1 MQLSK
6 GEKIFQVINYLFM
19 LFVCFIAIY
28 PLWYTLIASFSDP
41 VAVATGVVKFWPK
54 GLELAAYKRVF
65 GERDIWVS
73 YGNTVFYSI
82 FGTLV
87 SMVLTTL
94 GAYALS
100 KPRLYGRRVINFIIM
115 ISMWFGAGMMPMF
128 RNFNELGLYDTR
140 LAIILCGAI
149 STFYVILLR
158 TFFENVEQSMEES
171 AKIDGAS
178 DWYILRNIYLP
189 LSKPAVVAIALYYFV
204 GRWNSYFW
212 SMLLLK
218 DQNKIPLQVILRRLI
233 VEVSFNINNAVDTSA
248 NNMTEQTF
256 IYATVVIAVL
266 PMLILY
272 PFIQKFFT
280 KGIMVGAIKG

>member
-1 MQLSK
+1 MRLSK

-19 LFVCFIAIY
+19 LLLCFIAIY

-54 GLELAAYKRVF
+54 GLEFAAYKRVL
-65 GERDIWVS
+65 GESDIWIS

-82 FGTLV
+82 VGTLA
-87 SMVLTTL
+87 SMILTTL

-100 KPRLYGRRVINFIIM
+100 KQRLYGRRVINFIIM

-140 LAIILCGAI
+140 LAIILCGTI
-149 STFYVILLR
+149 NTFYVILLR

-178 DWYILRNIYLP
+178 DWCILRNIYLP

-218 DQNKIPLQVILRRLI
+218 DQNKIPLQVVLRRLI

-256 IYATVVIAVL
+256 IYATVVIAVI

>member
-1 MQLSK
+1 MRLSK

-19 LFVCFIAIY
+19 LLVCFIAIY

-54 GLELAAYKRVF
+54 GLELAAYKRVL
-65 GERDIWVS
+65 GESDIWIS
-73 YGNTVFYSI
+73 YGNTVFYSVV
-82 FGTLV
+82 GTLA
-87 SMVLTTL
+87 SMILTTL

-100 KPRLYGRRVINFIIM
+100 KQRLYGRRVINFIIM

-140 LAIILCGAI
+140 LAIILCGTI
-149 STFYVILLR
+149 NTFYVILLR

-178 DWYILRNIYLP
+178 DWCILRNIYLP

-218 DQNKIPLQVILRRLI
+218 DQNKIPLQVVLRRLI

-256 IYATVVIAVL
+256 IYATVVIAVI